1 MQKDWFPFFSKLFW
15 LCTKLAGLAMLLTG
29 LTALLAMLSIG
40 FSFWQLLLSVIAPI
54 CLGWLLLIT
63 EVLYDFATAEMMR
76 RNVVNK

>member
-1 MQKDWFPFFSKLFW
+1 
-15 LCTKLAGLAMLLTG
+15 
-29 LTALLAMLSIG
+29 MLSIG